1 MIEYTKAKTEDSEEL
16 IDFIN
21 MVFSHNE
28 RPHDFKR
35 LLPKLYGEGR
45 DTSDCHYIVKENGK
59 IKAAVGVFPTN
70 IHVGNTVLKVGQ
82 LGSVSVHPYAR
93 GKGYMKKLMAEAIRD
108 SREKGF
114 DALVLGGLKNRYQ
127 YFGFMPTET
136 KVRYTFLPQN
146 VEHLLKNTDSRCI
159 AFQKI
164 SADSKYL
171 GEMKALYESCPVYAD
186 RQDTQYFYDVLC
198 SWEGNV
204 YAVLKEGSFAGYLSV
219 LQDNRYFTEYKL
231 KDADDFPSVLKA
243 WFLEK
248 QPADLRLICGVYERE
263 KCEIMGKYCESFQ
276 ITTGHSWNIFHTEK
290 FVQAWLEV
298 KNSYE
303 SLEPGSL
310 AVKIK
315 KDGCMEEICKFHWNE
330 KKADS
335 EKVVEISRLEMMEA
349 MFSEAVNFRSYGDC
363 GTMKYKNWFPL
374 PLFLSDPDAC

>member
-1 MIEYTKAKTEDSEEL
+1 
-16 IDFIN
+16 
-21 MVFSHNE
+21 
-28 RPHDFKR
+28 
-35 LLPKLYGEGR
+35 
-45 DTSDCHYIVKENGK
+45 
-59 IKAAVGVFPTN
+59 
-70 IHVGNTVLKVGQ
+70 
-82 LGSVSVHPYAR
+82 
-93 GKGYMKKLMAEAIRD
+93 MKKLMAEAIRD

-159 AFQKI
+159 AFRKI

-248 QPADLRLICGVYERE
+248 QPDDLRLICGVYERE